1 MMDAQKRGEHMYKI
15 KEENVEVYFI
25 CYKKEDMDLVESYY
39 DEVLDIHYW
48 YFNAYLAYKL
58 WKKKFKGLEVQELS
72 KQLLVVAASRYL
84 IYVIENEEFK
94 TPKEYNKIVRDLDK
108 IQKELTIIINGD
120 NILKKL

>member
-1 MMDAQKRGEHMYKI
+1 MFKS

-108 IQKELTIIINGD
+108 IQKELTIIISGD